1 MFSANLQLWKLLG
14 GGTKRSP
21 HLQFCTQ
28 QHAKEATDSS
38 KNGCSSGHSTNCRAG
53 FRGGT

>member
-1 MFSANLQLWKLLG
+1 MFGANLQLWQLLA
-14 GGTKRSP
+14 GGTKRSS
-21 HLQFCTQ
+21 HLQFGTQ

-38 KNGCSSGHSTNCRAG
+38 RQGYSSGHSTNCRAG